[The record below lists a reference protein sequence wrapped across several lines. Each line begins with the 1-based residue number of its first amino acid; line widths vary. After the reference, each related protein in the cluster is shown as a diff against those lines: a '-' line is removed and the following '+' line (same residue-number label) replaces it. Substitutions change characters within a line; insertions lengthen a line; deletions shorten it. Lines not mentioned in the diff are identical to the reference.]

1 MTTRLQEAKK
11 AVRRFWVAGTA
22 GAFLSGLSRTIPVD
36 LATISRTPNWPYTAE
51 LVLRYIYML
60 WFLSYFAIAS
70 FSTEREAAD
79 HSTKWNIAYD
89 VTHSMLAIVAVYY
102 LGFVTRG
109 KPENIAETFQ
119 YANFAILFLSAMSW
133 LMFKSWERPC
143 SRISVLRL
151 LAGILSG
158 LGLASAVFLANSL
171 RARNLGI
178 QIWMF
183 VLQLGLIWVL
193 GYYGKM
199 HWTRDDIEAFEREPF
214 AITARLCISRRK
226 ESPGRVRPPEPPAV
240 ETETS
245 AVGSSVQAAE
255 AKH

>member
-11 AVRRFWVAGTA
+11 SVRRFWVAGTA

-36 LATISRTPNWPYTAE
+36 LTTISRTPDWPYTAE

-70 FSTEREAAD
+70 FSTEQEAAD
-79 HSTKWNIAYD
+79 HSTKWDIAYD
-89 VTHSMLAIVAVYY
+89 VMHSMLAIVAVYY

-133 LMFKSWERPC
+133 LMFKTWMKPC

-151 LAGILSG
+151 LAGIFSG
-158 LGLASAVFLANSL
+158 LGLASALIWANSL
-171 RARNLGI
+171 RTRTAGI

-199 HWTRDDIEAFEREPF
+199 HWTKDDIEAFEGEPF
-214 AITARLCISRRK
+214 SIMARFCNSRRK
-226 ESPGRVRPPEPPAV
+226 KSAELVRPPAPPAV
-240 ETETS
+240 EPETS
-245 AVGSSVQAAE
+245 ATGPSIRAVEAE
-255 AKH
+255 H